1 MNLSLAVIGVS
12 GVGKTLF
19 CINFAEY
26 LGACSL
32 SYTEAGGGRRGRG
45 LLSTA
50 GARRLMVGRGRCGSG
65 VVRTFTVHRLLKPYG
80 RLALIDTAALQQA
93 EPLPR
98 RERSRLR
105 LTLQALERAD
115 FILMLL
121 DLSCSDP
128 AVREFSDRAGR
139 YLADYC
145 RRQGKIFFVA
155 GNKADLL
162 IKTPGKERFF
172 AAGMDLPAI
181 SALTRAG
188 FALLKEA
195 LLGASPAAASS
206 SYKMVDQ
213 GHGDNS
219 GEEGE
224 EDIFRL

>member
-1 MNLSLAVIGVS
+1 MNLSLAVIGAS

-50 GARRLMVGRGRCGSG
+50 GARRLMVGRGRRGSG
-65 VVRTFTVHRLLKPYG
+65 VVRTFTVHPALKPHR
-80 RLALIDTAALQQA
+80 RLALIDTAALQQT

-115 FILMLL
+115 LILMLL

-128 AVREFSDRAGR
+128 AVREFCDRAGC

-145 RRQGKIFFVA
+145 RLQGKIFFTA

-162 IKTPGKERFF
+162 TERAGKERFI
-172 AAGMDLPAI
+172 AAEMDFPAI

-195 LLGASPAAASS
+195 LLGAAPADAGLP
-206 SYKMVDQ
+206 YKMVDQ
-213 GHGDNS
+213 GHGDNPGQES
-219 GEEGE
+219 KK
-224 EDIFRL
+224 DVFRL